1 MTQTAAPPSEAP
13 SSEAPP
19 AESPVR
25 PLPATGPTGEACLL
39 EPLAWLE
46 RRVHRALS
54 SRTTPTDSPGPP
66 DDQDA
71 VPFTALEAPAEH
83 TTGSSS
89 LHRLARAFGLGPVD
103 LSVFLVALAPDLD
116 SRFERFYAC
125 LNDDPT
131 LPHATVALALTLS
144 GVSPL
149 STTARAV
156 VSPTGPLRSGGLLA
170 VEDSGRPF
178 LSRALCVPDRAA
190 DHLLGHDAFPRR
202 LRPFLNPLP
211 TPPPL
216 PGPARAT
223 ADRLAAI
230 LGAPDRRPVHLRHRP
245 GHAGGEAET
254 VAAAAAHA
262 LGRPLLRLDW
272 DGLSALS
279 DADALLAEAVLEARL
294 REAALLVVLPPSTTS
309 DHGRAPELWSR
320 LGEAAPVLPL
330 ALAGTNPGDA
340 ASARL
345 APVFLECPA
354 TTAAERATL
363 WHAEL
368 AGLPGL
374 DPDRAAGLMASY
386 RLAPHLIPAVV
397 ATARR
402 QAHAMD
408 RAPAPKDLT
417 AAAHLHHD
425 GALGRLA
432 RRVDPAAGWTDLVL
446 PDPTADS
453 LRALANRVRHRDR
466 VLGEWGLRP
475 GAARGHGVSALFTGP
490 SGTGK
495 TLAAEVVAADLGFD
509 LHVVDL
515 STVMSKYIGDTEKH
529 LEHLFAAA
537 EGLNGILLF
546 DEADAVFSKRTAV
559 RDAHDRHANA
569 TTAYLLQRLEAFDGV
584 AFLTSNLHANI
595 DNAYLRRF
603 DFVIPFPLPDEE
615 GRRALWDTCL
625 GPSAPRAD
633 GLDLTLLAR
642 RFELTGGEIR
652 CCATTAAYHAA
663 HDGRPIGTTDLLDA
677 VRIEHHKL
685 NRYVDEQKFSLPGPD

>member
-1 MTQTAAPPSEAP
+1 MTQTATPSF
-13 SSEAPP
+13 EAPP

-25 PLPATGPTGEACLL
+25 PLPAAGVTGHTCLL
-39 EPLAWLE
+39 DQLASLE
-46 RRVHRALS
+46 RRVHHALS
-54 SRTTPTDSPGPP
+54 SRTTPTGSPGPP
-66 DDQDA
+66 DDEDA
-71 VPFTALEAPAEH
+71 VPFTTLESPAEH
-83 TTGSSS
+83 ATRSSP
-89 LHRLARAFGLGPVD
+89 LRRLAHTFGLGPVD
-103 LSVFLVALAPDLD
+103 LSVFLIALAPDLD
-116 SRFERFYAC
+116 RRFEHLYAC

-144 GVSPL
+144 GVPAL

-178 LSRALCVPDRAA
+178 LSRALCVPDRVA

-202 LRPFLNPLP
+202 LRPFLTSLP

-216 PGPARAT
+216 PGPVRAA
-223 ADRLAAI
+223 ADRLAAV
-230 LGAPDRRPVHLRHRP
+230 LGAPERRPVHLRHRP

-262 LGRPLLRLDW
+262 LGHPVLRLDW
-272 DGLSALS
+272 DGLGAHS
-279 DADALLAEAVLEARL
+279 DADALLAATVLEARL
-294 REAALLVVLPPSTTS
+294 REAVLLVVLPPSTTA
-309 DHGRAPELWSR
+309 DHDHDRAPELWSR
-320 LGEAAPVLPL
+320 LAEAAGVLPL
-330 ALAGTNPGDA
+330 VLTGTNPGDTA
-340 ASARL
+340 PTRL
-345 APVFLECPA
+345 APVFLDCPA
-354 TTAAERATL
+354 TTATERAAL
-363 WHAEL
+363 WRAEL

-374 DPDRAAGLMASY
+374 DPDRVAGLMASY
-386 RLAPHLIPAVV
+386 RLAPHLVPAVV

-402 QAHAMD
+402 QAHSMD
-408 RAPAPKDLT
+408 RAPAPGDL
-417 AAAHLHHD
+417 AAAARLHRG
-425 GALGRLA
+425 GALTRLA
-432 RRVDPAAGWTDLVL
+432 RRVDPAARWADLVL
-446 PDPTADS
+446 PDPTAGS

-529 LEHLFAAA
+529 LENLFAEA

-546 DEADAVFSKRTAV
+546 DEADAVFSTRTAV

-584 AFLTSNLHANI
+584 TLLTSNLHANI
-595 DNAYLRRF
+595 DSAYLRRF
-603 DFVIPFPLPDEE
+603 DFVIPFPLPDEG
-615 GRRALWDTCL
+615 GRRALWDACL
-625 GPSAPRAD
+625 GPSAPRTD

-642 RFELTGGEIR
+642 RFELTGGDIR
-652 CCATTAAYHAA
+652 CCATTAAYRAA
-663 HDGRPIGTTDLLDA
+663 HDGRPIGTADLLDA

-685 NRYVDEQKFSLPGPD
+685 NRYVDEQKFTLPGPD